1 MLIAWMG
8 IWLAPLSVSAVALGI
23 MIGFAWVYIAVLYG
37 GVMSV
42 DPGMG
47 ITEFAG

>member
-1 MLIAWMG
+1 MET
-8 IWLAPLSVSAVALGI
+8 WLAPLSVSAVALAI
-23 MIGFAWVYIAVLYG
+23 MNGLCGAYIALLYG

-47 ITEFAG
+47 VTEFAG

>member
-1 MLIAWMG
+1 MYCLDG
-8 IWLAPLSVSAVALGI
+8 DLAGAVALAI
-23 MIGFAWVYIAVLYG
+23 MIGFAWVYIALLCG

-42 DPGMG
+42 DPAMG